1 MEIQR
6 LRDLWEDHDKTQQE
20 VTAYLNMN
28 RSIYRRY
35 ENGSRE
41 IQVWVLDKMA
51 DYYQVSTDYLLGR
64 TDIPTQPKRSRR
76 LQLT

>member
-1 MEIQR
+1 MEIQL

>member
-41 IQVWVLDKMA
+41 TQVWVLDKMA

>member
-41 IQVWVLDKMA
+41 TQVWVLDKMA
-51 DYYQVSTDYLLGR
+51 DYYQVSTDYICWGGR
-64 TDIPTQPKRSRR
+64 TSPPSRSGAGGSN
-76 LQLT
+76 

>member
-1 MEIQR
+1 M
-6 LRDLWEDHDKTQQE
+6 H
-20 VTAYLNMN
+20 
-28 RSIYRRY
+28 RSVYRRY

-41 IQVWVLDKMA
+41 TPAWVLDKLA

>member
-1 MEIQR
+1 MEIQC

-35 ENGSRE
+35 ENGSRKT
-41 IQVWVLDKMA
+41 QV
-51 DYYQVSTDYLLGR
+51 
-64 TDIPTQPKRSRR
+64 
-76 LQLT
+76 